1 MASDRPRLPS
11 PPAWHPLALALL
23 LAALVALPLALFQ
36 PQPVAAS
43 GPRALQM
50 EQAQAIETLRLRVPA
65 AARPCWLQA
74 EASSWEPWLAHQR
87 GYRGRQLFWD
97 RERQEGV
104 LLIGWATRSDWKAI
118 PAASLDRVQERFET
132 AARQCLTADDPGDGQ
147 PASRG
152 ESSNPFPIVSSAEL
166 MPERL
171 EEPAARALP

>member
-1 MASDRPRLPS
+1 MARARPRLPS
-11 PPAWHPLALALL
+11 ASAWLPLGLAGL
-23 LAALVALPLALFQ
+23 LAALVALPLALLQ

-65 AARPCWLQA
+65 AARPCWLQT
-74 EASSWEPWLAHQR
+74 EASSWEPWLAQQR

-118 PAASLDRVQERFET
+118 PAASLDRMQKRFET
-132 AARQCLTADDPGDGQ
+132 AARQCLAADDPGSGQ

-152 ESSNPFPIVSSAEL
+152 EPSNPFPIVSSAEL
-166 MPERL
+166 VPERL
-171 EEPAARALP
+171 EEPAASELP